1 MKNPFNIHCWSPICR
16 NLNDV
21 VVLLNNLPISDSWW
35 TLPLLPPQHATH
47 NPTHSHSTFPL
58 LSLPFQRNH
67 HLDSNSS
74 PYNNFPSFGTGFS
87 RIARVC
93 RAYQTA
99 MWHRN
104 AVCHPNSQQHI
115 CSSSKHYTGTLFHS
129 GYPLYAATINQS
141 RLYIFGVFMFL
152 CAWKCNFVVCNL
164 PLGSGYL
171 SLKISNKS
179 PGLFGE

>member
-35 TLPLLPPQHATH
+35 KLPLLPPQHATH

-104 AVCHPNSQQHI
+104 AVCHSNSQQHI
-115 CSSSKHYTGTLFHS
+115 YVVPANTILEPFFIQDTLYMLQRLISQGCIFLVFLWFYVHENVTL
-129 GYPLYAATINQS
+129 LYVT
-141 RLYIFGVFMFL
+141 
-152 CAWKCNFVVCNL
+152 CH
-164 PLGSGYL
+164 
-171 SLKISNKS
+171 
-179 PGLFGE
+179 